1 MCEALINTIEVNQK
15 KAGFT
20 VLDAPSNKFVNQLAA
35 FFKEKNIIKVPKY
48 APLVKTSKSNDCEP
62 IDPNYIFCRAAA
74 ICRKLYLTKSK
85 NLGVGSL
92 RVMFS
97 KKQRRG
103 CQPPKTF
110 RAGGKIIRE
119 LVIQLKNAGYIQ
131 NYGGK
136 DKEDKEEETNSGLF
150 LTKKGRSELDKIATS
165 LMKP

>member
-119 LVIQLKNAGYIQ
+119 LVIQLKNAGYVQ
-131 NYGGK
+131 NYGK
-136 DKEDKEEETNSGLF
+136 DKEEEANSGLF

>member
-1 MCEALINTIEVNQK
+1 MCDALIKSIEINQK

-20 VLDAPSNKFVNQLAA
+20 VLDAPSNKFVNQLAS

-62 IDPNYIFCRAAA
+62 IDPNYIFYKAAA

-110 RAGGKIIRE
+110 KAGGKIIRE

-136 DKEDKEEETNSGLF
+136 DKEEETNSGLF